1 MKARKCSL
9 ILAGLIVMVCGSV
22 LMPCVMADNGNIATL
37 RETSRAFTTVAKD
50 AIPAVVAINVK
61 KVVTRSGG
69 GELYEDFFE
78 RFFGRPAPRREQSPE
93 KREYEQQGIGSGFLI
108 SEDGYIL
115 TNNHVVQG
123 ASEVSVTFNDGT
135 EKDAEIIGADPRTDV
150 AVIKIE
156 GDGYPYIEIGDSD
169 ALEIGEWV
177 IAVGN
182 PFGLEATVT
191 VGVVSAKGRGANITE
206 YDDFIQTDAA
216 INPGNSGG
224 PLLNIDGKAVGINT
238 AIVSR
243 SGGYMGIGFAIP
255 MALANDIKEQLVETG
270 KVTRGYVGIY
280 MRQVDP
286 DVAEFLGLSA
296 NMGVE
301 ISDVV
306 EDSPADDAGL
316 EPGDILLEMDGKA
329 IRDMRSFKREIA
341 KRRPGSKVKLEIFRN
356 EKRRDITVK
365 LGSLEESEFA
375 IETEVDQLGERFG
388 LTVRNLTDELAEQ
401 FGYEKGDGVL
411 ISEVESG
418 SSADEQKL
426 APGML
431 IMRVNNRDVSN
442 VDEFNKAIDAVKS
455 DKVLVLVNDGRASR
469 LVVLK
474 TEEDEQD

>member
-1 MKARKCSL
+1 MLMCAG
-9 ILAGLIVMVCGSV
+9 ILVMMCGMILS
-22 LMPCVMADNGNIATL
+22 PSAIADNGNIATL
-37 RETSRAFTTVAKD
+37 RETSRAFTTVANG

-61 KVVTRSGG
+61 KVVTRSGS
-69 GELYEDFFE
+69 GEFYEDFFE
-78 RFFGRPAPRREQSPE
+78 RFFGRPAPRQESP
-93 KREYEQQGIGSGFLI
+93 KQREYEQQGIGSGFLI

-135 EKDAEIIGADPRTDV
+135 EKNAEIVGTDPRTDV

-156 GDGYPYIEIGDSD
+156 GDGYPYIELGDSD

-224 PLLNIDGKAVGINT
+224 PLLNIEGKAVGINT

-255 MALANDIKEQLVETG
+255 MALARDIKEQLVETG

-286 DVAEFLGLSA
+286 EVAEYLGLSR

-301 ISDVV
+301 VSDVV
-306 EDSPADDAGL
+306 EGSPADEAGL
-316 EPGDILLEMDGKA
+316 RAGDILLEMNGEP

-341 KRRPGSKVKLEIFRN
+341 RQRPGSRVRLEIFRD
-356 EKRRDITVK
+356 EKRRDVTVK

-401 FGYEKGDGVL
+401 FGFEKGDGVL

-418 SSADEQKL
+418 SSAADQGL

-431 IMRVNNRDVSN
+431 IMKVNNRDVSN
-442 VDEFNKAIDAVKS
+442 VDEFNEAISAVKS
-455 DKVLVLVNDGRASR
+455 DKVLVLINDGRASR

-474 TEEDEQD
+474 AAEDEEE